1 MGVLHVSVCVGE
13 CVYVSVCACIPCGFQ
28 RCYRGNW
35 MCDAHQKSPLALG
48 KRSFNP
54 SMPLLESATQSKAYS
69 FNWQTSNGSLF
80 SPSQPPSLQSA
91 VASEEGPLT
100 CNDMIVH
107 MRGTRRGGQTA
118 GDEQSPL
125 TASFPS
131 Q

>member
-1 MGVLHVSVCVGE
+1 
-13 CVYVSVCACIPCGFQ
+13 
-28 RCYRGNW
+28 

-69 FNWQTSNGSLF
+69 FNWQTSNDSLF

-100 CNDMIVH
+100 CNDMIAH
-107 MRGTRRGGQTA
+107 MRGTRRGDRQLGTNKA
-118 GDEQSPL
+118 RSPPV
-125 TASFPS
+125 FPANDC
-131 Q
+131 